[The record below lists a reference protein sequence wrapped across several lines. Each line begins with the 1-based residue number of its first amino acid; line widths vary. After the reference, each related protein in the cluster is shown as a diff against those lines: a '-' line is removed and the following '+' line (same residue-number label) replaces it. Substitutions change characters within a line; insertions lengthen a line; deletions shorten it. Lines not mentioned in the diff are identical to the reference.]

1 MPHLT
6 VEYSTNL
13 ERRVDMA
20 AVVRAVHEAALG
32 TGVFPEGG
40 IRTRAARRDL
50 FLVADGNDENAFVHV
65 SARIGAG
72 RSDEIRRKAG
82 ERIFES
88 LSAVLEDAYA
98 SGPLAISLE
107 ISEIDPVASFKRNNL
122 HARLQKRESA

>member
-6 VEYSTNL
+6 VEYSANL
-13 ERRVDMA
+13 ERRVDMV
-20 AVVRAVHEAALG
+20 AVIRAVHEAALA

-50 FLVADGNDENAFVHV
+50 FLVADGHEDNAFVHV

-72 RSDEIRRKAG
+72 RSDEVRRTAG
-82 ERIFES
+82 ERIFEG
-88 LSAVLEDAYA
+88 LNAVLEEAYA

-122 HARLQKRESA
+122 HALLEKRKSA